1 MKGEEEIQNF
11 LVWAVWEGGPS
22 RMGDP
27 GTKSI
32 SYPEIVEE
40 EEVIK
45 RQKINIDL
53 IKIMPKGRLSIFY
66 VK

>member
-1 MKGEEEIQNF
+1 
-11 LVWAVWEGGPS
+11 
-22 RMGDP
+22 MGDP